1 MTAGEAERRLPGGAD
16 TERPAPGSHTRR
28 RSLKERLAAGE
39 RLYGALVRLP
49 SETLVEMA
57 GVAGLDYVVIDCE
70 HGPAD
75 TALLQHH
82 LTAAA
87 AQGIDVLVRVGTS
100 EPALALRCLD
110 LGAAGII
117 HPHVDDARDARRAV
131 ASVHYPPLGTRGF
144 ATYSRAGRFGTVT
157 AAEHVAASRD
167 ALVVVMIE
175 TERACAAASEIAATE
190 GVDAVLVGPAD
201 LAADCAFPGQ
211 EKVDALVAT
220 AHRATRQAGRSVMAI
235 VPGLEAARAAE
246 RGGAH
251 LVLYNMAHV
260 LMDTFRSLAAPVPG
274 EGKGPRA

>member
-1 MTAGEAERRLPGGAD
+1 MTAGDGAAPGDAER
-16 TERPAPGSHTRR
+16 H
-28 RSLKERLAAGE
+28 SLKERLAAGE
-39 RLYGALVRLP
+39 RLYGALLRLP

-57 GVAGLDYVVIDCE
+57 GVAGLDYVVVDCE

-87 AQGIDVLVRVGTS
+87 AQGIEVLVRVGTS

-117 HPHVDDARDARRAV
+117 HPHVDDAQDARRAV
-131 ASVHYPPLGTRGF
+131 ASVHYPPLGRRGF
-144 ATYSRAGRFGTVT
+144 ATYSRAGRFGTVP
-157 AAEHVAASRD
+157 AAAHVAASRD

-175 TERACAAASEIAATE
+175 TERACSAATEIAATP

-211 EKVDALVAT
+211 DVVDALVT
-220 AHRATRQAGRSVMAI
+220 KAHRATREAGRLVMTI
-235 VPGLEAARAAE
+235 VPGAEGAKAAE
-246 RGGAH
+246 RAGAQ
-251 LVLYNMAHV
+251 LVLYNMAQV
-260 LMDTFRSLAAPVPG
+260 LMDTFRSLAPSP
-274 EGKGPRA
+274 PRDGQGTRA